1 MYKKWL
7 LTLIVISVFFL
18 CEDIFD
24 RRQFLI
30 FLFVFSFCYTTL
42 QVKYWQLFNRMTH
55 YMLTYCNCCLHSCC
69 IFRQIYKDICTYVQ
83 VLSMYLKTHLWFNV
97 IRISHKLTRNPC
109 KATRSNIHINNIYLF
124 NNCDMYFLHLLYR
137 WQIILKYD
145 RHGKCPLNNSQENVI
160 ICWIIFLQRK
170 LHYCNMGS

>member
-1 MYKKWL
+1 MYKKLL

-97 IRISHKLTRNPC
+97 VRISQKLTRNFY
-109 KATRSNIHINNIYLF
+109 YLLKLNF
-124 NNCDMYFLHLLYR
+124 NY
-137 WQIILKYD
+137 
-145 RHGKCPLNNSQENVI
+145 
-160 ICWIIFLQRK
+160 K
-170 LHYCNMGS
+170 LVASKPVLDPYSLRQSCAEW